1 MVRVPKAMPTRT
13 TCVPCRAI
21 RIKKEV
27 SKMKMEEI
35 RVRDRMRMR
44 GLKNKGLIEI
54 SQDTKTG
61 DFVLIM
67 SKGTHRKWLFFN
79 FPDGMWRASCP
90 KEQVLDVVKDFLTE
104 KILKD

>member
-1 MVRVPKAMPTRT
+1 
-13 TCVPCRAI
+13 
-21 RIKKEV
+21 
-27 SKMKMEEI
+27 MKMEEI

-67 SKGTHRKWLFFN
+67 SKGTHRRWLIFN
-79 FPDGMWRASCP
+79 FPDGMWRVSCP
-90 KEQVLDVVKDFLTE
+90 KEQVLEVVKDFLTNI
-104 KILKD
+104 ILKD

>member
-1 MVRVPKAMPTRT
+1 MGSGTESDADLNDLPSTQGYKD
-13 TCVPCRAI
+13 
-21 RIKKEV
+21 KKEV

-90 KEQVLDVVKDFLTE
+90 KEQVLEVAKDFLTE

>member
-1 MVRVPKAMPTRT
+1 MQGCKD
-13 TCVPCRAI
+13 
-21 RIKKEV
+21 KEEV

-44 GLKNKGLIEI
+44 GLKNQGLIEI
-54 SQDTKTG
+54 SQDPKTG

-67 SKGTHRKWLFFN
+67 SKGTHRRWLLFN
-79 FPDGMWRASCP
+79 FPDGMWRTSCP
-90 KEQVLDVVKDFLTE
+90 KEQVLDVVKDFLTG

>member
-1 MVRVPKAMPTRT
+1 VSYAGYKD
-13 TCVPCRAI
+13 
-21 RIKKEV
+21 KEV

-44 GLKNKGLIEI
+44 GLKNKSLIEI
-54 SQDTKTG
+54 SQDPKTG

-67 SKGTHRKWLFFN
+67 SKGTHRKSLLFN
-79 FPDGMWRASCP
+79 FPDGMWRAECS
-90 KEQVLDVVKDFLTE
+90 KEEVLNIVKDFLTE

>member
-1 MVRVPKAMPTRT
+1 
-13 TCVPCRAI
+13 
-21 RIKKEV
+21 
-27 SKMKMEEI
+27 MKMEEI

-54 SQDTKTG
+54 SQDPRTS

-67 SKGTHRKWLFFN
+67 SKGSYRKWLLFN
-79 FPDGMWRASCP
+79 FPDGMWRATGP
-90 KEQVLDVVKDFLTE
+90 KEQVLEAVKDFLTD

>member
-1 MVRVPKAMPTRT
+1 VK
-13 TCVPCRAI
+13 I
-21 RIKKEV
+21 
-27 SKMKMEEI
+27 EEI

-54 SQDTKTG
+54 SQNTKTG

-67 SKGTHRKWLFFN
+67 GNGTHRKWLLFN
-79 FPDGMWRASCP
+79 FPDGMWRVSCP
-90 KEQVLDVVKDFLTE
+90 KEQVLEAVKDFLTD